1 MFDMNRQLKP
11 SSFIALSRLVSFF
24 ILTYALN
31 IVITVTQL
39 YFGPRKLSRESQ
51 AGLALSISQ

>member
-31 IVITVTQL
+31 IVITVTHL
-39 YFGPRKLSRESQ
+39 YFGPRKLSREFE
-51 AGLALSISQ
+51 AGLALSIPQ